1 MQRVLLVAIDRAAAE
16 QMGVAFP
23 DCRFEVAAS
32 GAEALQ
38 ALREGQFAAA
48 IIGEDPPD
56 MAGAE
61 LINRA
66 RSMVH
71 LEQMPMELVR
81 GPEWAGLQARIA
93 AALSAAGS
101 PSASVTPAQMKW
113 NALVD
118 QFRRLTAA
126 RLMDL
131 KRVETELNAGEI
143 SSLALEAAQRAA
155 HNIAGSATLF
165 GYADASNVARRLEE
179 MLQTKEPSTAKG
191 KLIDLIQNL
200 EAELGLDPSP
210 DSFVDFEPRPQQA
223 EPSDATLTAAHRSS
237 LSMLYVDDDPELLQS
252 VEAVAG
258 PQGVTVLAAETISQA
273 REHIRLHRPD
283 TAVIDLTFSDDPEGI
298 LGLVDEIRHMQP
310 AVPMVVLTPDG
321 QLEQRLVAAR
331 MGATRFLQ
339 KPVAPAE
346 IVATATQLVTYQR
359 ENRSTVLAVDDDPMI
374 LETLRELLKPMQINV
389 ITCADPFLFWQIL
402 EESKPELVLLDVDMG
417 TLSGLD
423 LCRVLRSDRQ
433 YQSIPVIF
441 LTSRS
446 DVETLTAAF
455 AAGADDFIGKP
466 LIGPELAAR
475 VHGRLERNRL
485 MRQLAETDPLTGAF
499 NRRKFTDLVGRYL
512 RLADRQ
518 RLPLSVAIL
527 DIDKFKQVND
537 THGHLVGDAVL
548 QRLVA
553 VLKAHL
559 RAEDIVGRWGG
570 EEFAIVMIGA
580 TKAGAAMRLTRVMEE
595 FRDDPALDAIKPTY
609 SAGVAEY
616 PRDGQN
622 LMELQKV
629 ADASLYDAKHAGR
642 SRVFA
647 AGAIH
652 QELQQIDVA
661 LVTANE
667 KVARD
672 VKSGLEARGLVL
684 RTFTEAESARAAL
697 AGGSPTHEARLAIID
712 TDLQGASG
720 LALLRIM
727 REHGVLKHTRA
738 LLMSGSGSDA
748 EREEGL
754 SAGAI
759 GFLHKPLSQRSL
771 VEAVRKALEE

>member
-1 MQRVLLVAIDRAAAE
+1 MQRILLVAIDRSAAE
-16 QMGVAFP
+16 QMSFSFPNIHFDAVAT
-23 DCRFEVAAS
+23 A
-32 GAEALQ
+32 AEALHT
-38 ALREGQFAAA
+38 LRSGRFAAA
-48 IIGEDPPD
+48 VIGEDPPD
-56 MAGAE
+56 MPGVE
-61 LINRA
+61 LVRQA
-66 RSMVH
+66 RSIAQ

-81 GPEWAGLQARIA
+81 GPESVGLQARIA
-93 AALSAAGS
+93 AAMEAAGA
-101 PSASVTPAQMKW
+101 PSASVTSTQMKW

-118 QFRRLTAA
+118 QFRRLTSA

-131 KRVETELNAGEI
+131 KRVECELRAGEVSTLI
-143 SSLALEAAQRAA
+143 LESAQRAA

-165 GYADASNVARRLEE
+165 GYADASNLARRLEE
-179 MLQTKEPSTAKG
+179 LLQTEEPLKLKG
-191 KLIDLIQNL
+191 KVIDLIQTL
-200 EAELGLDPSP
+200 EAELGFDPLSQPIP
-210 DSFVDFEPRPQQA
+210 DFDTRPQQQDLLDSSVN
-223 EPSDATLTAAHRSS
+223 PAHRSS
-237 LSMLYVDDDPELLQS
+237 LNLLYVDDDPELLKS

-258 PQGVTVLAAETISQA
+258 PQGVTVLSAETVTEA
-273 REHIRLHRPD
+273 REHLRAHRPD
-283 TAVIDLTFSDDPEGI
+283 TAVIDLTFSHDPEAI
-298 LGLVDEIRHMQP
+298 LGLVDELRHMQP
-310 AVPMVVLTPDG
+310 PVPMVVLTPDG

-339 KPVAPAE
+339 KPVAPGE
-346 IVATATQLVTYQR
+346 IVSTATQLVTYQR
-359 ENRSTVLAVDDDPMI
+359 ENRATVLAVDDDPMI
-374 LETLRELLKPMQINV
+374 LDTLCELLNPMQINV
-389 ITCADPFLFWQIL
+389 ITCSDPFLFWQML

-417 TLSGLD
+417 NLSGLD

-527 DIDKFKQVND
+527 DIDRFKQVND

-548 QRLVA
+548 QRLVGI
-553 VLKAHL
+553 LKAHL

-570 EEFAIVMIGA
+570 EEFAVVMIGA
-580 TKAGAAMRLTRVMEE
+580 TKAGAGMRLTRVMEA
-595 FRDDPALDAIKPTY
+595 FRSDPALDAIKPTY

-616 PRDGQN
+616 PRDGHN

-672 VKSGLEARGLVL
+672 VKSGLEARGLVI
-684 RTFTEAESARAAL
+684 RTFAEVESARAAL
-697 AGGSPTHEARLAIID
+697 AGAAPTHEARLAIID
-712 TDLQGASG
+712 TELHGTGG

-727 REHGVLKHTRA
+727 REHGVLKHTRT
-738 LLMSGSGSDA
+738 LLLSSNGSEV

-754 SAGAI
+754 QAGAI
-759 GFLHKPLSQRSL
+759 GFLHKPLSQLSL
-771 VEAVRKALEE
+771 VEAVRKAMEE